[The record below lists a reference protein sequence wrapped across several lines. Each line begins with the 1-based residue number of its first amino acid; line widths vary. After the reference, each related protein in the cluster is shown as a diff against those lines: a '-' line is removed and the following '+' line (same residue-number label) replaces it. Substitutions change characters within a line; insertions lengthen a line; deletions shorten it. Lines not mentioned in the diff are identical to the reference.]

1 MQTLKGPRGLTKMI
15 VYLICLK
22 TQPLGHLLLD
32 SMTKL
37 VFRKALGDVGLDST
51 AVLAAPLVS

>member
-1 MQTLKGPRGLTKMI
+1 MI
-15 VYLICLK
+15 VYLICLQ

-37 VFRKALGDVGLDST
+37 VSRKALGDVGSDST

>member
-1 MQTLKGPRGLTKMI
+1 MI